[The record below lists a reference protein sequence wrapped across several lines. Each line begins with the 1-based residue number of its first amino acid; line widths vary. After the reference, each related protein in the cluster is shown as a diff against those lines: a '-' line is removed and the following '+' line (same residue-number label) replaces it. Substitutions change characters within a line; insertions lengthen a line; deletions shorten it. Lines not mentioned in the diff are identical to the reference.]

1 MGFLVRP
8 MSLPSTLPL
17 TRHLLFVDGKKSAC
31 QAAKNGSMRLIRKI
45 VKIQLTGF
53 KKGRPIVSQPVI
65 PQKAQI
71 VSRNVKLKLSLLQA
85 KRTTALN

>member
-1 MGFLVRP
+1 
-8 MSLPSTLPL
+8 
-17 TRHLLFVDGKKSAC
+17 
-31 QAAKNGSMRLIRKI
+31 MRLIRKI

-65 PQKAQI
+65 LQKAQI